1 MPKFEVLS
9 SETVY
14 YTTVIEAENSEDAIK
29 KVYDFGVGEDDAVDS
44 EFWKIDGVYSLE
56 DKENA

>member
-14 YTTVIEAENSEDAIK
+14 YTTVIEADSQEDAIK
-29 KVYDFGVGEDDAVDS
+29 KVYDFGVGENDAVDS
-44 EFWKIDGVYSLE
+44 EFWKIDGAYLLE
-56 DKENA
+56 ENE